1 MNDKE
6 LKNAQLK
13 DLLAMYYQAAQEQPK
28 LFETKEDPEF
38 KELKKFRKL
47 INKEAKKR
55 NIKPLKLI
63 EYFAENKEELIGLL
77 EKKKITHPKF
87 SKIYEHAEIENITH
101 QLFKT
106 QKLKDKGRQIVNIP
120 IIGGGSI
127 TGEVMVWESKGVEY
141 FVRAD
146 DILKLED
153 KNPKAF
159 VSQIK
164 NISLLMGFAQ
174 EQHFDNSTKE
184 AKCEFTFPYYV
195 ERRGYSKEE
204 IVKGGN
210 FLKEL
215 RRDLFSGAYTT
226 YRIDKIII
234 EGKEYT
240 AHGIPNFYILYE
252 PKDYKNEWKVDFNN
266 PYSSWIIKILKGE
279 AEQYFIKNPKAIED
293 RKTTERP
300 YLFLFYIQLIRRM
313 RKELITKTVKI
324 GDLLKDMKIDKQ
336 ILARPKECFNLL
348 KECLIYFSTHYEPIP
363 EIESFKI
370 SSVSNEI
377 EMVKLPSYVGLKAM
391 GIKDIREAYISFKR
405 PYKRGKEEKLNEEE
419 NHILERTLKWF
430 DGQINKIP
438 REDQES
444 MIKMYIKKLG
454 YEYFAELFEKEANKI
469 NANAVEFLTKVL
481 PSKLKEIK
489 EDPNC

>member
-1 MNDKE
+1 
-6 LKNAQLK
+6 
-13 DLLAMYYQAAQEQPK
+13 
-28 LFETKEDPEF
+28 
-38 KELKKFRKL
+38 
-47 INKEAKKR
+47 
-55 NIKPLKLI
+55 
-63 EYFAENKEELIGLL
+63 
-77 EKKKITHPKF
+77 
-87 SKIYEHAEIENITH
+87 
-101 QLFKT
+101 
-106 QKLKDKGRQIVNIP
+106 
-120 IIGGGSI
+120 
-127 TGEVMVWESKGVEY
+127 
-141 FVRAD
+141 
-146 DILKLED
+146 
-153 KNPKAF
+153 
-159 VSQIK
+159 
-164 NISLLMGFAQ
+164 
-174 EQHFDNSTKE
+174 
-184 AKCEFTFPYYV
+184 
-195 ERRGYSKEE
+195 
-204 IVKGGN
+204 
-210 FLKEL
+210 
-215 RRDLFSGAYTT
+215 
-226 YRIDKIII
+226 
-234 EGKEYT
+234 
-240 AHGIPNFYILYE
+240 
-252 PKDYKNEWKVDFNN
+252 
-266 PYSSWIIKILKGE
+266 
-279 AEQYFIKNPKAIED
+279 
-293 RKTTERP
+293 
-300 YLFLFYIQLIRRM
+300 M